1 MVQVNRKAAR
11 FYDAGMIDTFEVK
24 SFLSPAECVGLRA
37 ELRQA
42 AGSQATVLSRDPS
55 GEVKPLVR
63 RSTRMSVPARTA
75 EQITALLMQ
84 QTDAL
89 KKRFGHAL
97 SSCEPPQFLRYLPGD
112 FFVAH
117 QDGNTPLIHDD
128 SRFRKV
134 SAVIF
139 LSAFSQ
145 ASAPESYGGGALVLA
160 KVSGN
165 TAVSF
170 RANRRR
176 ASTGGARHATIISM
190 SASRNGKPRIPYGCG
205 RTARRRWRLH
215 RDKRAT
221 ASSNAP

>member
-1 MVQVNRKAAR
+1 
-11 FYDAGMIDTFEVK
+11 MIDTFEVK
-24 SFLSPAECVGLRA
+24 SFLSLAECAALRA
-37 ELRQA
+37 ALRQA

-63 RSTRMSVPARTA
+63 RSTRMSVPACTA
-75 EQITALLMQ
+75 EQITARLMQ

-89 KKRFGHAL
+89 KQCFGRAL

-145 ASAPESYGGGALVLA
+145 ASAPDSYGGGALVLHGPY
-160 KVSGN
+160 SGPDLRVAL
-165 TAVSF
+165 TPVPGTLICF
-170 RANRRR
+170 RAETTHEVLPVTHGQRFTVV
-176 ASTGGARHATIISM
+176 SWYS
-190 SASRNGKPRIPYGCG
+190 
-205 RTARRRWRLH
+205 
-215 RDKRAT
+215 
-221 ASSNAP
+221 

>member
-11 FYDAGMIDTFEVK
+11 FHDAGMIDTFEVK
-24 SFLSPAECVGLRA
+24 SFLSPAECAGLRA

-42 AGSQATVLSRDPS
+42 AGSQAAVLGRGPG

-75 EQITALLMQ
+75 EQITARLMQ

-89 KKRFGHAL
+89 QQRFGHPL

-139 LSAFSQ
+139 LSVFSR
-145 ASAPESYGGGALVLA
+145 ASAPESYGGGALVLHGPT
-160 KVSGN
+160 SGPDLRVPL
-165 TAVSF
+165 TPAPGTLICF
-170 RANRRR
+170 RAETTHEVLPVTHGERF
-176 ASTGGARHATIISM
+176 TIVSW
-190 SASRNGKPRIPYGCG
+190 Y
-205 RTARRRWRLH
+205 L
-215 RDKRAT
+215 
-221 ASSNAP
+221 

>member
-1 MVQVNRKAAR
+1 MVQVNRKAAG

-24 SFLSPAECVGLRA
+24 SFLSPAECAGLRV

-63 RSTRMSVPARTA
+63 RSTRMSVPACIA
-75 EQITALLMQ
+75 EQIMALLMQ

-89 KKRFGHAL
+89 EKRFGRAL

-145 ASAPESYGGGALVLA
+145 ASAPESYGGGALVLHGPY
-160 KVSGN
+160 SGPDLRVPL
-165 TAVSF
+165 TPLPGTLICF
-170 RANRRR
+170 RAETTHEVLPVTHGERF
-176 ASTGGARHATIISM
+176 TIVSW
-190 SASRNGKPRIPYGCG
+190 Y
-205 RTARRRWRLH
+205 L
-215 RDKRAT
+215 
-221 ASSNAP
+221 

>member
-1 MVQVNRKAAR
+1 
-11 FYDAGMIDTFEVK
+11 MIDTFEVK
-24 SFLSPAECVGLRA
+24 SFLSPAECAVLRA

-42 AGSQATVLSRDPS
+42 AGSQATVLSRDTG

-63 RSTRMSVPARTA
+63 RSTRMRVPARTA
-75 EQITALLMQ
+75 EQIAARLMQ

-89 KKRFGHAL
+89 EQRFGRVL

-145 ASAPESYGGGALVLA
+145 AP
-160 KVSGN
+160 
-165 TAVSF
+165 
-170 RANRRR
+170 
-176 ASTGGARHATIISM
+176 
-190 SASRNGKPRIPYGCG
+190 
-205 RTARRRWRLH
+205 H
-215 RDKRAT
+215 RKAT
-221 ASSNAP
+221 AAARWCCTGPIRARTCACRSRPRPAR

>member
-11 FYDAGMIDTFEVK
+11 FHDAGMIDTFEVK
-24 SFLSPAECVGLRA
+24 SFLSPAECAGLRA

-42 AGSQATVLSRDPS
+42 AASQATVLSRDAS

-89 KKRFGHAL
+89 EKRFGHAL

-145 ASAPESYGGGALVLA
+145 ASAPESYGGGALVLHGPT
-160 KVSGN
+160 SGPDLRVRL
-165 TAVSF
+165 TPVPGTLICF
-170 RANRRR
+170 RAETTHEVLPVTHGERF
-176 ASTGGARHATIISM
+176 TIVSW
-190 SASRNGKPRIPYGCG
+190 Y
-205 RTARRRWRLH
+205 L
-215 RDKRAT
+215 
-221 ASSNAP
+221 

>member
-1 MVQVNRKAAR
+1 
-11 FYDAGMIDTFEVK
+11 MIDTFEVI
-24 SFLSPAECVGLRA
+24 SFLDPAECAGLRA

-42 AGSQATVLSRDPS
+42 AGSQASVLSKDPG

-63 RSTRMSVPARTA
+63 RSTRMSVPACTA

-89 KKRFGHAL
+89 ERRFGHPL

-139 LSAFSQ
+139 LSAFSP
-145 ASAPESYGGGALVLA
+145 APAPESYGGGALVLHGPY
-160 KVSGN
+160 SGPDLRVPL
-165 TAVSF
+165 TPAPGTLICF
-170 RANRRR
+170 RAETTHEVLPVTHGERF
-176 ASTGGARHATIISM
+176 TIVSW
-190 SASRNGKPRIPYGCG
+190 Y
-205 RTARRRWRLH
+205 W
-215 RDKRAT
+215 
-221 ASSNAP
+221 

>member
-1 MVQVNRKAAR
+1 M
-11 FYDAGMIDTFEVK
+11 K
-24 SFLSPAECVGLRA
+24 SFLNLAECAALRA

-42 AGSQATVLSRDPS
+42 AGSQAAVLSRDPG

-63 RSTRMSVPARTA
+63 RSTRLSVPACTA
-75 EQITALLMQ
+75 EQITTLLTQ
-84 QTDAL
+84 QKDAL
-89 KKRFGHAL
+89 EQRFERAL

-145 ASAPESYGGGALVLA
+145 ASAPESYGGGVLVLHGPY
-160 KVSGN
+160 SGPDLRVPL
-165 TAVSF
+165 TPAPGTLICF
-170 RANRRR
+170 RAETTHEVLPVTHGERF
-176 ASTGGARHATIISM
+176 TIVSW
-190 SASRNGKPRIPYGCG
+190 Y
-205 RTARRRWRLH
+205 L
-215 RDKRAT
+215 
-221 ASSNAP
+221 